1 MRTPDGI
8 EILGKSNKANQQT
21 VIYEVLKV
29 FGRKKWFMNLDI
41 KIFSGDKQLVPKND
55 NVEVTLNDER
65 RYSSIFFT
73 VNNII
78 SILKNYK
85 ETGKCCHGL
94 YFWAS
99 DIIIVEV
106 LTKDVINKTIIGLI
120 NCGEFYSCFSL
131 LKY

>member
-1 MRTPDGI
+1 
-8 EILGKSNKANQQT
+8 
-21 VIYEVLKV
+21 
-29 FGRKKWFMNLDI
+29 MNLDI

-85 ETGKCCHGL
+85 KRESAAMVYIFEL
-94 YFWAS
+94 
-99 DIIIVEV
+99 
-106 LTKDVINKTIIGLI
+106 LI
-120 NCGEFYSCFSL
+120 
-131 LKY
+131 

>member
-1 MRTPDGI
+1 
-8 EILGKSNKANQQT
+8 
-21 VIYEVLKV
+21 
-29 FGRKKWFMNLDI
+29 MNLDI

-85 ETGKCCHGL
+85 ETGKCCHSL
-94 YFWAS
+94 YF
-99 DIIIVEV
+99 
-106 LTKDVINKTIIGLI
+106 
-120 NCGEFYSCFSL
+120 
-131 LKY
+131 